1 MHRANVDITLS
12 KNKKYGIMLSGG
24 LDSAFLLYLIL
35 NKNKNIIIQPFSIL
49 KHDHSYKY
57 VNPIIKY
64 FNKQFGIDI
73 PETILVGNPNV
84 HHRMQGTLGVGEV
97 FRKYPKIQILFS
109 GLNQNPPEP
118 FGDPNWIKPNRPSS
132 DYQVPKM
139 KFPFLHLYK
148 TDIVS
153 LMFEHGQE
161 ELMNLTHTCTEL
173 TDSRCGECFQ
183 CNERAWAFDQ
193 LGKTDT
199 GTL

>member
-1 MHRANVDITLS
+1 MILDI
-12 KNKKYGIMLSGG
+12 NRDKKYGIMLSGG
-24 LDSAFLLYLIL
+24 LDSAVLLYLIL
-35 NKNKNIIIQPFSIL
+35 KQDRTIDIQPFSMR
-49 KHDHSYKY
+49 KHDHSFEY
-57 VNPIIKY
+57 VNKIIDY
-64 FNKQFGIDI
+64 FNKQFDIDM
-73 PETILVGNPNV
+73 PYTILVGDPNV
-84 HHRMQGTLGVGEV
+84 HHRMQSTLATGEV
-97 FRKYPKIQILFS
+97 FIKHPEINYLFN
-109 GLNQNPPEP
+109 GINQNPPQPWGNPDWEY
-118 FGDPNWIKPNRPSS
+118 PNRPAVG
-132 DYQVPKM
+132 YTVPRM

-173 TDSRCGECFQ
+173 TDGRCGECFQ